1 MWSLLGYV
9 LGHVLDYKS
18 ENSGLGGQFTSYS
31 NSSHRA
37 RSIGT
42 LLYPFP
48 KIFWGASPPEAP
60 RMTNI
65 GG

>member
-1 MWSLLGYV
+1 MLSLLGYV

-31 NSSHRA
+31 NSSYQA

-48 KIFWGASPPEAP
+48 KKFRGRSPPKP
-60 RMTNI
+60 PGWQI
-65 GG
+65 